1 VDAGETPPP
10 DSEHLARLYFRLAR
24 AGDSAGLIRI
34 LHPDVEIS
42 LKTRG
47 GTTLR
52 GPAEVADHLLAVS
65 ESRSMVE
72 SSAEVFRVVDA
83 ERVIVEGRLRWM
95 DDQRILRD
103 DPVVWA
109 LEFRDGLLLRSTP
122 TRSVGE
128 AQAVLA
134 APAASP
140 SVPAS

>member
-1 VDAGETPPP
+1 VEKGESAPS
-10 DSEHLARLYFRLAR
+10 DCEHLARIYFRLAR
-24 AGDSAGLIRI
+24 AKDNASLVRI

-47 GTTLR
+47 GETLR
-52 GPAEVADHLLAVS
+52 GPDEVARYLADVA

-72 SSAEVFRVVDA
+72 SSAERFRVVDA
-83 ERVIVEGRLRWM
+83 ERVIVEGRMRWM
-95 DDQRILRD
+95 DEQRILRD

-128 AQAVLA
+128 AQALLSRSSRSHDA
-134 APAASP
+134 QTP
-140 SVPAS
+140 